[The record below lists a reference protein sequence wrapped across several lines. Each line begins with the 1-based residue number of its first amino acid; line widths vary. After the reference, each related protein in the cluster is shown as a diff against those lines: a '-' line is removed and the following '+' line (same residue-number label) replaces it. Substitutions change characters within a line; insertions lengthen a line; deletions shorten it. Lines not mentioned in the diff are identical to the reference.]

1 MNAVLL
7 KRPFIIDILLLEPKT
22 SIVGFKLDDTHS
34 LAHSEAQ
41 PAASPD
47 AVSVC
52 EWLKPLAVQM
62 HQRSMQQGC
71 GCRFLLP
78 VSTKQRLAQTQVSR
92 ARGSS
97 YISEL

>member
-34 LAHSEAQ
+34 LAHSEAE

-52 EWLKPLAVQM
+52 EWLKPLAVHITDQ
-62 HQRSMQQGC
+62 C
-71 GCRFLLP
+71 
-78 VSTKQRLAQTQVSR
+78 SR
-92 ARGSS
+92 AVAAGFFSQFPQSS
-97 YISEL
+97 DSLRLR